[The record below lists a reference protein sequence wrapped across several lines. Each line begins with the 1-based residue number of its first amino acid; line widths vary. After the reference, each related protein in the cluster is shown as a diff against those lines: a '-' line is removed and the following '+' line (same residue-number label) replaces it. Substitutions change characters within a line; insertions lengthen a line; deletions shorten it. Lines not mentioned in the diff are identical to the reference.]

1 MIHTKNLMIVT
12 ASVDENEKEAYD
24 FYAKNAGPIF
34 KKFGGKTNS
43 KYKISEVLKGKSITK
58 LILTMEFENTTDII
72 AALNSDAYSKLL
84 PYREKAFSSLDIFI
98 GENLI

>member
-1 MIHTKNLMIVT
+1 MILTKNLMIVT
-12 ASVDENEKEAYD
+12 ASVNENEKEAYD

-43 KYKISEVLKGKSITK
+43 KYKVSEVLKGESITK
-58 LILTMEFENTTDII
+58 LILTMEFEKAADIK
-72 AALNSDAYSKLL
+72 AVLNYDVYLKLL

-98 GENLI
+98 GESLM